1 LTAAI
6 EVADKAGAETLAIM
20 QAAPRYNRW
29 QFRRIAPYLGRRVCE
44 VGAGI
49 GNMSG
54 LIAESGPEQLV
65 LTDVD
70 PAYRKVLHS
79 RFAGSPNVAI
89 EHLVLPDPS
98 VGSRYE
104 RYQLDTVVALN
115 VVEHI
120 SDDVEALRS
129 MAGMLQPGGRA
140 IVLVPAFQ
148 QLFGALDREL
158 GHARRYTRQSLTR
171 RMNQAGFRLERA
183 FYFNLVGTLGWW
195 VNARVRNV
203 PRIPINQLRLFD
215 AMVPILQLENFLPL
229 PFGQSVIAVG
239 TVGG

>member
-1 LTAAI
+1 MTAAI
-6 EVADKAGAETLAIM
+6 EAADKAGAETLAIM

-49 GNMSG
+49 GNISV

-70 PAYRKVLHS
+70 PAYREILQS
-79 RFAGSPNVAI
+79 RFARSPNVAI
-89 EHLVLPDPS
+89 EHLVLPDHS
-98 VGSRYE
+98 AGSQYE

-115 VVEHI
+115 VLEHI

-129 MAGMLQPGGRA
+129 MAGMLQRGGRA
-140 IVLVPAFQ
+140 VVLVPAFQ
-148 QLFGALDREL
+148 QLFGTLDREL

-171 RMNQAGFRLERA
+171 RMTQAGFRVERA

-195 VNARVRNV
+195 VNARLRRV
-203 PRIPINQLRLFD
+203 PRIPINQLRIFD
-215 AMVPILQLENFLPL
+215 AMVPILRLENLLPL

-239 TVGG
+239 ALRG

>member
-1 LTAAI
+1 MTAAI
-6 EVADKAGAETLAIM
+6 EAADKAGAETLAIM

-49 GNMSG
+49 GNMSV

-70 PAYRKVLHS
+70 PAYREILQS

-89 EHLVLPDPS
+89 EHLLLPDHS
-98 VGSRYE
+98 AGSRYE

-115 VVEHI
+115 VLEHI

-148 QLFGALDREL
+148 QLFGTLDREL
-158 GHARRYTRQSLTR
+158 GHARRYTRQGLTR
-171 RMNQAGFRLERA
+171 CMNQAGFRVERA

-195 VNARVRNV
+195 VNARLRGV
-203 PRIPINQLRLFD
+203 PRIPLNQLRIFD
-215 AMVPILQLENFLPL
+215 AMVPILQLENLLPL

-239 TVGG
+239 ALSG

>member
-1 LTAAI
+1 MTAAI
-6 EVADKAGAETLAIM
+6 EAADKAGAETLAIM

-49 GNMSG
+49 GNMSV

-70 PAYRKVLHS
+70 PAYREILQS

-89 EHLVLPDPS
+89 EHLVLPDYS
-98 VGSRYE
+98 AGSRFE

-115 VVEHI
+115 VLEHI

-129 MAGMLQPGGRA
+129 MAGMLQAGGRA

-148 QLFGALDREL
+148 QLFGTLDREL

-171 RMNQAGFRLERA
+171 RMGQAGFRVDRA

-195 VNARVRNV
+195 VNARLRGV
-203 PRIPINQLRLFD
+203 PRIPLNQLRIFD
-215 AMVPILQLENFLPL
+215 AMVPILQLENLLPL

-239 TVGG
+239 ALRG